1 MRAARRGL
9 RGPEPRV
16 IGKAAVC
23 PWRVDA
29 LAVRPYI
36 AGMIRISFLLL
47 AIALTLAGG
56 IAVAE
61 DYSVGTIQIG
71 NPWTRATP
79 KGSTV
84 AGAYMTITNKGSAPD
99 RLLGGASAVADRF
112 EVHSMVMDGGVAKM
126 RPVDGGLE
134 IKPGETVDLKP
145 GGFHVMLTGL
155 KQPLDKGQK
164 VKATLEFAKAG
175 KVEVE
180 YTVEALGA
188 ASPAPAMHH

>member
-1 MRAARRGL
+1 
-9 RGPEPRV
+9 
-16 IGKAAVC
+16 
-23 PWRVDA
+23 
-29 LAVRPYI
+29 
-36 AGMIRISFLLL
+36 MIRITCFAL
-47 AIALTLAGG
+47 AFVLALGG
-56 IAVAE
+56 TAAAE
-61 DYSVGTIQIG
+61 EYSVGTIQIG

-99 RLLGGASAVADRF
+99 RLVGGSSSVADRF

-134 IKPGETVDLKP
+134 IKPGETVELKP

-164 VKATLEFAKAG
+164 VKATLEFEKAG

-188 ASPAPAMHH
+188 ASPSPAMHH

>member
-1 MRAARRGL
+1 
-9 RGPEPRV
+9 
-16 IGKAAVC
+16 
-23 PWRVDA
+23 VDA

-36 AGMIRISFLLL
+36 AGMMRITCFLL
-47 AIALTLAGG
+47 AIALALAGG
-56 IAVAE
+56 VAVAE

-99 RLLGGASAVADRF
+99 RLLGGSSAVADRF

-134 IKPGETVDLKP
+134 IKPGETVELKP
-145 GGFHVMLTGL
+145 GGLHVMLTGL

-188 ASPAPAMHH
+188 ASPAMHHH

>member
-1 MRAARRGL
+1 
-9 RGPEPRV
+9 
-16 IGKAAVC
+16 
-23 PWRVDA
+23 
-29 LAVRPYI
+29 
-36 AGMIRISFLLL
+36 MIRITCFLF
-47 AIALTLAGG
+47 AVALTLAGG
-56 IAVAE
+56 VAAAE
-61 DYSVGTIQIG
+61 DYSVGSIQIG

-99 RLLGGASAVADRF
+99 RLVSGSSALADRF

-134 IKPGETVDLKP
+134 IKPGETVELKP
-145 GGFHVMLTGL
+145 GGLHVMLTGL

-188 ASPAPAMHH
+188 AAPAMHHH

>member
-1 MRAARRGL
+1 
-9 RGPEPRV
+9 
-16 IGKAAVC
+16 
-23 PWRVDA
+23 VDA

-36 AGMIRISFLLL
+36 AGMIRITCFLLT
-47 AIALTLAGG
+47 IALALP
-56 IAVAE
+56 AVAE
-61 DYSVGTIQIG
+61 EYSVGTMQIG

-99 RLLGGASAVADRF
+99 RLLGGSSAVADRF

-134 IKPGETVDLKP
+134 IKPGETVELKP
-145 GGFHVMLTGL
+145 GGLHVMLTGL

>member
-1 MRAARRGL
+1 
-9 RGPEPRV
+9 
-16 IGKAAVC
+16 
-23 PWRVDA
+23 VDA

-36 AGMIRISFLLL
+36 AGMIRITCFLL

-56 IAVAE
+56 VAAAE
-61 DYSVGTIQIG
+61 EYSVGTIQIG

-84 AGAYMTITNKGSAPD
+84 AGAYMTITNKGTAPD

-126 RPVDGGLE
+126 RPVEGGLE
-134 IKPGETVDLKP
+134 LKPGETVELKP
-145 GGFHVMLTGL
+145 GGLHVMLTGL

-188 ASPAPAMHH
+188 ASPAPAMHHH

>member
-1 MRAARRGL
+1 
-9 RGPEPRV
+9 
-16 IGKAAVC
+16 
-23 PWRVDA
+23 VDA

-36 AGMIRISFLLL
+36 AGMIRISIFLL
-47 AIALTLAGG
+47 AIALALP
-56 IAVAE
+56 AVAE
-61 DYSVGTIQIG
+61 EYSVGTMQIG

-99 RLLGGASAVADRF
+99 RLLGGSSAVADRF

-134 IKPGETVDLKP
+134 IKPGETVELKP
-145 GGFHVMLTGL
+145 GGLHVMLTGL

>member
-1 MRAARRGL
+1 
-9 RGPEPRV
+9 
-16 IGKAAVC
+16 
-23 PWRVDA
+23 VDA
-29 LAVRPYI
+29 LAVCPYI
-36 AGMIRISFLLL
+36 AGMIRITCFAL
-47 AIALTLAGG
+47 AFVLALGG
-56 IAVAE
+56 TAAAE
-61 DYSVGTIQIG
+61 EYSVGTIQIG

-99 RLLGGASAVADRF
+99 RLVGGSSAVADRF

-134 IKPGETVDLKP
+134 IKPGETVELKP

-164 VKATLEFAKAG
+164 IKATLEFAKAG

-180 YTVEALGA
+180 YMVEALGA
-188 ASPAPAMHH
+188 ASPSPAMHH

>member
-1 MRAARRGL
+1 
-9 RGPEPRV
+9 
-16 IGKAAVC
+16 
-23 PWRVDA
+23 VDA
-29 LAVRPYI
+29 LTVRPYI
-36 AGMIRISFLLL
+36 AGMIRITCLLL

-99 RLLGGASAVADRF
+99 RLLSGASAVADRF

-134 IKPGETVDLKP
+134 IKPGETVELKP
-145 GGFHVMLTGL
+145 GGLHVMLTGL

-188 ASPAPAMHH
+188 AAPAMHHH

>member
-1 MRAARRGL
+1 
-9 RGPEPRV
+9 
-16 IGKAAVC
+16 
-23 PWRVDA
+23 VDV

-36 AGMIRISFLLL
+36 AAMIRVAYFLL
-47 AIALTLAGG
+47 AVALTMAGG
-56 IAVAE
+56 DAVAE

-99 RLLGGASAVADRF
+99 RLRGGSSAVADRF

-134 IKPGETVDLKP
+134 IKPGETVELKP
-145 GGFHVMLTGL
+145 GGLHVMLTGL

-164 VKATLEFAKAG
+164 VKATLEFEKAG

-188 ASPAPAMHH
+188 ASPAPAMHHH

>member
-1 MRAARRGL
+1 
-9 RGPEPRV
+9 
-16 IGKAAVC
+16 
-23 PWRVDA
+23 VDA
-29 LAVRPYI
+29 LAVCPYI
-36 AGMIRISFLLL
+36 AGMIRITCFAL
-47 AIALTLAGG
+47 AFVLALGG
-56 IAVAE
+56 TAAAE
-61 DYSVGTIQIG
+61 EYSVGTIQIG

-99 RLLGGASAVADRF
+99 RLVGGSSSVADRF

-134 IKPGETVDLKP
+134 IKPGETVELKP

-155 KQPLDKGQK
+155 KQPLHKGQK
-164 VKATLEFAKAG
+164 VKATLEFEKAG

-188 ASPAPAMHH
+188 ASPSPAMHH

>member
-1 MRAARRGL
+1 
-9 RGPEPRV
+9 
-16 IGKAAVC
+16 
-23 PWRVDA
+23 VDA
-29 LAVRPYI
+29 LAVCPYI
-36 AGMIRISFLLL
+36 AGMIRITYCVL
-47 AIALTLAGG
+47 AIALAVGG
-56 IAVAE
+56 AAAAE
-61 DYSVGTIQIG
+61 EYSVGTIQIG

-99 RLLGGASAVADRF
+99 RLVSGSSAVADRF

-134 IKPGETVDLKP
+134 IKPGETVELKP

-164 VKATLEFAKAG
+164 VKATLEFEKAG

-188 ASPAPAMHH
+188 ASPSPAMHH